1 MRNANIARIRRR
13 EREWDSWWRYEAS
26 REALMR
32 AGDGKEKTVVGSF
45 PRDSQG
51 PWP

>member
-1 MRNANIARIRRR
+1 MGFV
-13 EREWDSWWRYEAS
+13 WWRYEAS

-45 PRDSQG
+45 PRESKVLG
-51 PWP
+51 PS